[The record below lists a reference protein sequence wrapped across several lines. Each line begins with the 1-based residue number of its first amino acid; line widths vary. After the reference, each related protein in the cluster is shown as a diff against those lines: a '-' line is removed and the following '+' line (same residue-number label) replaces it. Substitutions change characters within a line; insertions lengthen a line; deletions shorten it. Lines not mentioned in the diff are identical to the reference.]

1 MINLIRT
8 EYPSV
13 VGGPI
18 VKTPVTIAAGT
29 TLFIRTDSEQIMSD
43 IWEMVTKAFYW
54 DPVEGSVR
62 EQWLD
67 DESTKVVVDADL
79 DTVLPAIEKAE
90 YGKFLA
96 REIEFA
102 KEEAENPAVRD
113 RIVKVVRGKDKKV
126 KGATGKVVVVK
137 DMYYGMGYRGSMQ
150 PKLGIA
156 LDDEKVDV
164 VKNGRTYSSYKN
176 MIWVWAH
183 NCDVVNPAPDA
194 EYAVKT
200 ALSRTESYMRSL
212 KSYIERTAK
221 SFGAKNG

>member
-90 YGKFLA
+90 YAKFLA
-96 REIEFA
+96 RELESA
-102 KEEAENPAVRD
+102 KDEAENPAVRG
-113 RIVKVVRGKDKKV
+113 REVRVV
-126 KGATGKVVVVK
+126 KGRDKSVKGSVGKVVVVK
-137 DMYYGMGYRGSMQ
+137 EMQYSMGYRSSVA

-156 LDDEKVDV
+156 LDDVMVEV
-164 VKNGRTYSSYKN
+164 VRNGKTYTNYKN

-183 NCDVVNPAPDA
+183 NCEVVNPTPDA
-194 EYAVKT
+194 EYAVKC

-212 KSYIERTAK
+212 KDQIARSIKT
-221 SFGAKNG
+221 FN

>member
-29 TLFIRTDSEQIMSD
+29 TLYIKTESEQIMSD

-54 DPVEGSVR
+54 DPTQNAIR

-67 DESTKVVVDADL
+67 DENTKVVVDADL
-79 DTVLPAIEKAE
+79 DTVLPAIEKVQ
-90 YGKFLA
+90 YGKFLT
-96 REIEFA
+96 REIDAA
-102 KEEAENPAVRD
+102 KDESENPAVRG
-113 RIVKVVRGKDKKV
+113 REVRVV
-126 KGATGKVVVVK
+126 KGRDKSVKGSVGKVVVVK
-137 DMYYGMGYRGSMQ
+137 EMQYNMGYRSSVA

-156 LDDEKVDV
+156 LDDVMVEV
-164 VKNGRTYSSYKN
+164 VRNGKTYTNYKN

-183 NCDVVNPAPDA
+183 NCEVVNPVVDA

-212 KSYIERTAK
+212 KDQIARSIKT
-221 SFGAKNG
+221 FN